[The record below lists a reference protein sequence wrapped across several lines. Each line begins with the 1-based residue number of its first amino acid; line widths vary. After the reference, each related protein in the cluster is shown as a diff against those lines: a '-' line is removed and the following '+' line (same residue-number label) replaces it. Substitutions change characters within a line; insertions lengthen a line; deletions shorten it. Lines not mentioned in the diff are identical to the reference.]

1 MSTAAADIIDGAIEQ
16 LLRGVAEEA
25 ARRREAEGLM
35 AAAEDRATAAEER
48 MDRME
53 RDCAAAMMDACTLAE
68 NRIAADRQAAE
79 ERGQLIERTWV
90 LGLIGLMLE
99 GLQESGAAAAS
110 LQSLR
115 RMVEEGP
122 IEITAPG
129 SGSVA

>member
-1 MSTAAADIIDGAIEQ
+1 MSAAAADIIDGAIEQ

-35 AAAEDRATAAEER
+35 AAAEERAAAAVER
-48 MDRME
+48 MDQME
-53 RDCAAAMMDACTLAE
+53 LDCAEAIEQCCRMAE
-68 NRIAADRQAAE
+68 DRIAADRQAAE
-79 ERGQLIERTWV
+79 KRGQLIERTWV

-99 GLQESGAAAAS
+99 GLQGGGAAAAS

-122 IEITAPG
+122 IEIGMPG
-129 SGSVA
+129 SELVG